1 MDSVTQHSLPK
12 APRHTD
18 AIAIRTTLAEELVLL
33 RRLARL
39 PRGDALALIA
49 GAMMVLSGAATPEE
63 VHRRWLEAREILPAT
78 ASRYSTTA

>member
-18 AIAIRTTLAEELVLL
+18 AIAIRTTIAEELVLL

-63 VHRRWLEAREILPAT
+63 AYRRWLEAREIPPAP